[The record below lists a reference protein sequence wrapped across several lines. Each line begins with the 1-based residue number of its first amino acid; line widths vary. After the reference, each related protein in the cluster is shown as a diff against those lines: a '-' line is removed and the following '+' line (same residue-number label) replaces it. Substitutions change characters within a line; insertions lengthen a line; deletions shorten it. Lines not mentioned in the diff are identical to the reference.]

1 MVQPEA
7 AQTSGPTFSKII
19 GGTTYI
25 VTGQLS
31 QTARE
36 TAADKIRRMILNEAS
51 RLSHDT

>member
-1 MVQPEA
+1 MVQPET
-7 AQTSGPTFSKII
+7 AQTSDPTFSKTIS
-19 GGTTYI
+19 GTTYI

-51 RLSHDT
+51 KLPKDT